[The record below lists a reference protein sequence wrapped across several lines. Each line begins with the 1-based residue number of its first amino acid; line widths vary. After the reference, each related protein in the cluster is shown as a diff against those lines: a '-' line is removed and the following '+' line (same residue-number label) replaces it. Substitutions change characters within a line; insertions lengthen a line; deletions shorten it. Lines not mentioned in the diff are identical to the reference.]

1 MKNIDNTRVVVFPLI
16 MAVVVLGGV
25 FALNNQKQDSSTTV
39 TSAQNSAEITV
50 ESDAEASSIDS
61 TEELLVYLIEE
72 EKLAHDVYSVMY
84 EKYGS
89 KVFGNILE
97 SESTH
102 QERVLELLSARGIED
117 PRSSDVGVFENEE
130 LQSLYNN
137 LISQGSLSAEEAFKV
152 GVIVEEKDIADISS
166 QLETATDQD
175 VIDTLEDLRSASEKH
190 LRAFNRQLG

>member
-50 ESDAEASSIDS
+50 ESDAEDSSIDS

>member
-1 MKNIDNTRVVVFPLI
+1 MKSIDNTRVVVFPLI

-50 ESDAEASSIDS
+50 ESDAEDSSIDS